1 MIFSTPTFF
10 PIISPPGGLFGGFS
24 ISGKTTREEMEL
36 QKKISKEMIAWRC
49 IRDMP
54 LPRLKEPALFESDE
68 NFTCSPDPGW
78 KLCSPGTCFVT
89 YGKKAQ
95 DGHARRD
102 LMYFGYYE
110 SEERDST
117 QIAERLMIKG
127 VLVSDIVDLNDPA
140 CIRSVPDLETGE
152 GSFIYTFK
160 DVVMKC
166 TTLEALY
173 DADEVRNKVMDAWRK
188 RRAAELNK
196 D

>member
-24 ISGKTTREEMEL
+24 ISGKMTSEEMEL
-36 QKKISKEMIAWRC
+36 EKKRSKEMIAWRL

-54 LPRLKEPALFESDE
+54 LPRTKESALYESDE

-78 KLCSPGTCFVT
+78 KLYSPGTWFVT

-110 SEERDST
+110 PEEQDST
-117 QIAERLMIKG
+117 QIAVRLMIKG
-127 VLVSDIVDLNDPA
+127 ALVSDIVDLNDPA

-160 DVVMKC
+160 DVVAKC
-166 TTLEALY
+166 TTLQSLY
-173 DADEVRNKVMDAWRK
+173 AADEVRNKVMDAWRK
-188 RRAAELNK
+188 RRAAELNEH
-196 D
+196 